1 MSQNEESGG
10 YFFLVIWYL
19 VGLCIILGP
28 SGFDLEAV
36 TRGGDILLIAGFLAI
51 AAPVGFFAFFLT
63 GFIKLILSLFV
74 DGIREKD
81 FSLIAFGLVLILA
94 LM

>member
-1 MSQNEESGG
+1 MPPSI
-10 YFFLVIWYL
+10 IWYL
-19 VGLCIILGP
+19 VGICILLGP
-28 SGFDLEAV
+28 SGFDLEAA
-36 TRGGDILLIAGFLAI
+36 TRGGEIPYVAALLLLAV
-51 AAPVGFFAFFLT
+51 PVGFVAFLLT
-63 GFIKLILSLFV
+63 GIIKLILSLFV